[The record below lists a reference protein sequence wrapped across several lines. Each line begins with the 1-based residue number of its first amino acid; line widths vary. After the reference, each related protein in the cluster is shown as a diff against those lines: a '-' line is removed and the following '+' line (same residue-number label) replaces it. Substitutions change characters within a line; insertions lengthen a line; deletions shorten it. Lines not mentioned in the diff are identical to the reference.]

1 MKSKKVKKAEP
12 AVDIKL
18 LAKDEDFDYILL
30 DGLVLVERDTD
41 TETNESCE
49 LSEKDAE
56 YAQEPGRTPRELRAL
71 MYRYSGYN

>member
-1 MKSKKVKKAEP
+1 MKNKKVKEADP
-12 AVDIKL
+12 VVDIKL
-18 LAKDEDFDYILL
+18 LAKDEDFEYILL

-41 TETNESCE
+41 TKTNESCE

-56 YAQEPGRTPRELRAL
+56 YAQEPGRSARELRAL